1 MSRGAI
7 FAGLT
12 FIGFLNGSSEKL
24 GGAIDEQGLLPALLD
39 TFDISLII
47 WGATAAAVVLL
58 LRAVPAK
65 AGRWD
70 FVVAGLV
77 ALAFVIPVPAL
88 SWVALAGMA
97 LWLYLSSPPR
107 SLLRRAAGIIFA
119 LTIPTLW
126 ARLLFAALSDIL
138 LRLDSQLVSLVV
150 GTRASGNVVP
160 FADSSGSLFIG
171 PSCSSFSNVSLA
183 ILCAAAVVNFYGRR
197 WSLAVMLWTGL
208 ASAVVIAI
216 NVLRIGMI
224 GLYPNGYDL
233 IHGPLGAT
241 IAGWFTVLAIIAVC
255 FEGMGRHAPAPR

>member
-12 FIGFLNGSSEKL
+12 IVGFLNGSSEKF
-24 GGAIDEQGLLPALLD
+24 GGAIDEQGLLPALLN

-70 FVVAGLV
+70 LVVTGL
-77 ALAFVIPVPAL
+77 ASLAFIVPVPAL
-88 SWVALAGMA
+88 SWVALAGIA
-97 LWLYLSSPPR
+97 LWLYLSSP
-107 SLLRRAAGIIFA
+107 LGGILRRAAGIIFA

-126 ARLLFAALSDIL
+126 ARLLFAAMSDTL
-138 LRLDSQLVSLVV
+138 LRFDSALVSLVV

-160 FADSSGSLFIG
+160 FADGSGALFIG

-183 ILCAAAVVNFYGRR
+183 VLCAAALVNFYGRK
-197 WSLAVMLWTGL
+197 WSLAVILWTGL
-208 ASAVVIAI
+208 AASVVIAI

-224 GLYPNGYDL
+224 GLYPTGYDL
-233 IHGPLGAT
+233 IHGPIGAT
-241 IAGWFTVLAIIAVC
+241 IAGWLTALAIVAVC
-255 FEGMGRHAPAPR
+255 FEGMGRDAPKTR